1 MRNLLS
7 SSVIVA
13 LFAGCTSVTSETL
26 NNTQIEAIQDRVEE
40 RHPNLSS
47 SQQTAITEL
56 VVRAV
61 DNMVFVEGG
70 SFMMG
75 EFGVPCEPGSTELC
89 NADFS
94 PDNDYAHKVT
104 LDDYYLSKFETT
116 LSDFDLYREIM
127 GRTPYAPELRARED
141 RQHLFQLDLPAWT
154 KTWQEA
160 KDYCVWLGELANR
173 PFNLPSEAQWEF
185 AARNRGKNVL
195 YATNNGEYTPGVNT
209 PPDDGPAKMRPV
221 DSFPPNPLGIH
232 NLTSNSA
239 EWTLDWYSETYY
251 QESPEMNPTGPSTGE
266 TKVIRSGG
274 YRTASPN
281 KTTILRD
288 HVNPVEE
295 HYYESL
301 GFRCGQT
308 HTR

>member
-1 MRNLLS
+1 LGNQSPILFFWQAIAGIIAANMDCKPLQGAQMRNLLS
-7 SSVIVA
+7 PSVIVA
-13 LFAGCTSVTSETL
+13 LFAGCTSVTSERL
-26 NNTQIEAIQDRVEE
+26 NNAQIEAIQDRVEE

-221 DSFPPNPLGIH
+221 DSFPPNPLVFR
-232 NLTSNSA
+232 LVNS
-239 EWTLDWYSETYY
+239 
-251 QESPEMNPTGPSTGE
+251 
-266 TKVIRSGG
+266 
-274 YRTASPN
+274 
-281 KTTILRD
+281 
-288 HVNPVEE
+288 
-295 HYYESL
+295 
-301 GFRCGQT
+301 
-308 HTR
+308 